1 MKSKV
6 KKKNAEEQMTRKK
19 IVVNLGG
26 FFYRIGTQI
35 ASLSPTIF
43 RKHKQ
48 WPSK

>member
-1 MKSKV
+1 MSKV
-6 KKKNAEEQMTRKK
+6 KKIAEEQMIRKR
-19 IVVNLGG
+19 IVVNLG
-26 FFYRIGTQI
+26 FFFFRIGTQI